1 MNIPSDSFDN
11 SLHLSAESEVSNEE
25 SKKAVNRLHHIGSRR
40 QLWEYPRIGQVREAL
55 SSLQP
60 EQLSSVLEKAGNA
73 LYGNAGSVPLN
84 HQDVP
89 HLSTPAD
96 VSRSGNAGQREPIA
110 AHEAQHKYSASVEM
124 TALLCRVTQLAADS
138 SLEKMAS
145 TLHAFNAMIRGA
157 TLSYTNFAT
166 DIESQ
171 GLDWTTKAD
180 MLAEAR
186 SQDAG
191 LQLQIGKAQSTLD
204 DAQHTLVDLLN
215 QAETQDPISASLQKQ
230 LMEAEGR
237 FVAAQSKFNSITQSH
252 QRYVAAVLNPA
263 IQSESLSKLVLN
275 TTMGQAISL
284 IASLTLQQQNIIL
297 IRHQESE
304 EDANSLT
311 FLIAL
316 MSKLINQNAGE
327 DLKATS
333 ILKQKLSEAA
343 AKDAE
348 KKAQEYETQIR
359 KAEEM
364 QKTMGCVGKTLG
376 WIITVVSI
384 AAAVFTGGAS
394 LAFATV
400 GLALMLGDEIN
411 QAINGHSF
419 IQEAMQPIMESII
432 QPLMKL
438 LADAFTEIVS
448 IFGADKAAAEM
459 AGQIMGALAVAILVI
474 AGVMLVG
481 VGISKVGG
489 VLMEKITSNIASG
502 SLRKIM
508 DSAAGQV
515 FKRITQGLS
524 RSFNVD
530 EVTAARASTYSQA
543 AVTGAGMINTV
554 IKSAGNI
561 EAADMMVIAAKA
573 QAKLMK
579 NSAMQDLLDS
589 LMNQATDAFSLRLR
603 MVKKIIENIA
613 TVAENQVQAG
623 RYILDKM
630 SHVAG

>member
-1 MNIPSDSFDN
+1 MNIPSDSSGS
-11 SLHLSAESEVSNEE
+11 SLYLSAELEVSNEE
-25 SKKAVNRLHHIGSRR
+25 SKKAVNRSHHFDSR
-40 QLWEYPRIGQVREAL
+40 QLREYPRAGEVREAL

-60 EQLSSVLEKAGNA
+60 EQLASVLQKAGNA
-73 LYGNAGSVPLN
+73 LYGYSGSVPLN

-89 HLSTPAD
+89 FLSTPANFQ
-96 VSRSGNAGQREPIA
+96 RSGNDGNREPIV
-110 AHEAQHKYSASVEM
+110 AHEAEHTYSASVEM
-124 TALLCRVTQLAADS
+124 TALLCRINQLAADS

-145 TLHAFNAMIRGA
+145 KLHAFNAMIRGA
-157 TLSYTNFAT
+157 TLSYTKFAA

-171 GLDWTTKAD
+171 GHDWATKTE

-186 SQDAG
+186 AHGAD
-191 LQLQIGKAQSTLD
+191 LKLQIIKAQSTLD
-204 DAQHTLVDLLN
+204 DAQYILLDLRS
-215 QAETQDPISASLQKQ
+215 QAETQDPITSSLQKQ
-230 LMEAEGR
+230 LMEANSR
-237 FVAAQSKFNSITQSH
+237 FEAAQSKFNSITQAH
-252 QRYVAAVLNPA
+252 QRYETSVLNLA

-284 IASLTLQQQNIIL
+284 VASLTLQQKNIIQV
-297 IRHQESE
+297 RHQESE
-304 EDANSLT
+304 KDANSLT

-333 ILKQKLSEAA
+333 LLKQKLSEAA

-348 KKAQEYETQIR
+348 KKALEYETQIR

-364 QKTMGCVGKTLG
+364 QKTMGCIGKTLG

-384 AAAVFTGGAS
+384 VAAVFTGGAS

-419 IQEAMQPIMESII
+419 LQEAMQPMMESII

-448 IFGADKAAAEM
+448 LFGADKAAAEM
-459 AGQIMGALAVAILVI
+459 AGQIMGALAVAILII

-481 VGISKVGG
+481 VGIGKVGG
-489 VLMEKITSNIASG
+489 VLMEKMGGNIAGG

-508 DSAAGQV
+508 DSTAGQV

-524 RSFNVD
+524 RSLNVD

-543 AVTGAGMINTV
+543 SITGAGMLNTV

-561 EAADMMVIAAKA
+561 ETAEMLVIAAKA

-579 NSAMQDLLDS
+579 DSAMQDLLDS
-589 LMNQATDAFSLRLR
+589 MMNQATDAFSLRLK
-603 MVKKIIENIA
+603 MVKKIIEHIA
-613 TVAENQVQAG
+613 TVAENQVKAG
-623 RYILDKM
+623 KYILDKM